1 MTLDWLTTYVVA
13 AIFVATIVRSAFGFG
28 EALIAVPLLAIAMPV
43 GIAAPVAVLVS
54 ITVAAIVVAQ
64 DWRHVHVRG
73 ASRLIVSTLFGI
85 PLGLLLLTKA
95 PDPIVKALLGASV
108 AAFAVYSLLRRAS
121 GELKDDRL
129 AWIFGFMAG
138 ILGGAYGMN
147 GPPLVV
153 YGSLRRW
160 APGQFRATLQAYFLP
175 ASVLGMA
182 GYASAGLWTRD
193 VTRYY
198 VISLPAIV
206 VAIVLGRA
214 VNRRLSAGRFLIV
227 VNVALAVL
235 GIALLLQALV
245 SRAARAAGAL

>member
-1 MTLDWLTTYVVA
+1 V
-13 AIFVATIVRSAFGFG
+13 
-28 EALIAVPLLAIAMPV
+28 
-43 GIAAPVAVLVS
+43 
-54 ITVAAIVVAQ
+54 
-64 DWRHVHVRG
+64 
-73 ASRLIVSTLFGI
+73 
-85 PLGLLLLTKA
+85 

-129 AWIFGFMAG
+129 AWIFGFTAG
-138 ILGGAYGMN
+138 VLGGAYGMN

-245 SRAARAAGAL
+245 SRAASAAGAL